1 MINRFLDKTAVV
13 TGGATG
19 IGLAIAKRF
28 AAEGA
33 HVFISGRRQSAL
45 DAAVAEIDGKVEAV
59 RADSS
64 SLSDLDAL
72 YRTVRER
79 RGSVDILVANS
90 GGGVRAALGDITE
103 EQVDATLAT
112 NVKGVIFTVQK
123 ALPLLTEKASIIL
136 TGSTT
141 SVRVGPGQSVYA
153 ATKAAV
159 RNLARGWAVDLSG
172 RAIRV
177 NVLSP
182 GPTRTPGL
190 LGRVDPDRRQTV
202 LDSFAA
208 TVPLGRV
215 AEPEEIAGAAAF
227 LASDDASFVN
237 GIEFFVDGGHAQI

>member
-1 MINRFLDKTAVV
+1 MTSTLQNKTAVV

-28 AAEGA
+28 AADGA
-33 HVFISGRRQSAL
+33 YVFITGRRKDVL
-45 DAAVAEIDGKVEAV
+45 DAAVAEIGGNVEAV

-64 SLSDLDAL
+64 SLADLDML

-79 RGSVDILVANS
+79 RGSVDVLVANS
-90 GGGVRAALGDITE
+90 GGGIRAALGEITE
-103 EQVDATLAT
+103 EQFDATFAT
-112 NVKGVIFTVQK
+112 NVKGVVFTVQK
-123 ALPLLTEKASIIL
+123 ALPLLNENASIIL

-141 SVRVGPGQSVYA
+141 SLRVGPGQSVYA

-159 RNLARGWAVDLSG
+159 RNLARGWAVDLKG
-172 RAIRV
+172 QAIRV

-190 LGRVDPDRRQTV
+190 LGNAAPEHQQAM
-202 LDSFAA
+202 LESFAA
-208 TVPLGRV
+208 VVPLGRV
-215 AEPEEIAGAAAF
+215 GEPKEIAAAAAF

-237 GIEFFVDGGHAQI
+237 GIEFFVDGGQAQV

>member
-1 MINRFLDKTAVV
+1 MTNRFLDKTAVV

-28 AAEGA
+28 ASEGA
-33 HVFISGRRQSAL
+33 YVFISGRRQSAL
-45 DAAVAEIDGKVEAV
+45 DAAVAEIDGNLEAV

-64 SLSDLDAL
+64 SLSDLDML

-90 GGGVRAALGDITE
+90 GGGVLAALGDITE
-103 EQVDATLAT
+103 EQFDATFAT
-112 NVKGVIFTVQK
+112 NVIGAIFTVQK
-123 ALPLLTEKASIIL
+123 ALPLLNEKASVIL
-136 TGSTT
+136 IGSTAT
-141 SVRVGPGQSVYA
+141 VRVGPGQSVYG

-159 RNLARGWAVDLSG
+159 RNLARGWAVDLAG

-190 LGRVDPDRRQTV
+190 LGPVDPDRREAV

-237 GIEFFVDGGHAQI
+237 GIEFFVDGGQAQI

>member
-1 MINRFLDKTAVV
+1 MTSRFLDKTVVV
-13 TGGATG
+13 TGGGTG

-33 HVFISGRRQSAL
+33 YVFITGRRQSVL
-45 DAAVAEIDGKVEAV
+45 DAALAEIDGKVEAV

-64 SLSDLDAL
+64 SLADLDLL
-72 YRTVRER
+72 YGTVRER
-79 RGSVDILVANS
+79 RGSVDVLVANS
-90 GGGVRAALGDITE
+90 GGGIRAVLGEITE
-103 EQVDATLAT
+103 EQVDATFAT

-123 ALPLLTEKASIIL
+123 ALPLLNEKASVIL
-136 TGSTT
+136 IGSTT
-141 SVRVGPGQSVYA
+141 SVRVGPGQSVYG

-159 RNLARGWAVDLSG
+159 RNLARGWAVDLRG

-190 LGRVDPDRRQTV
+190 LGVADPEHQQAF
-202 LDSFAA
+202 LDTLA
-208 TVPLGRV
+208 TFVPLGRV
-215 AEPEEIAGAAAF
+215 GDPVEIAAAAAF

-237 GIEFFVDGGHAQI
+237 GIEFFADGGQAQI